1 MACVLPSVRNVS
13 MCVEV
18 YTSGWVL
25 WNNILERTVIK
36 YKFMCLTHSEAKQY
50 ENVGLWSREKF
61 IAGPVKETVAYA
73 QKALNSMK
81 GFSKAFLKSGW
92 GKGVSD
98 VINWCTI
105 QWLVDIKVTGQCHRF
120 IYQSLGSRRPRGY
133 VFMVINW
140 FFFKCIILKIIYLC
154 IWLHQALVV
163 ACKIFSCGL
172 WTLVTVC
179 GIWCLD

>member
-1 MACVLPSVRNVS
+1 
-13 MCVEV
+13 
-18 YTSGWVL
+18 
-25 WNNILERTVIK
+25 
-36 YKFMCLTHSEAKQY
+36 MCLTHSEAKQH
-50 ENVGLWSREKF
+50 ENVGLWNREKF
-61 IAGPVKETVAYA
+61 IAGPVKETVAHA

-81 GFSKAFLKSGW
+81 GFSKAFLKYGW

-105 QWLVDIKVTGQCHRF
+105 HSWVDVKLTGQCHGCN
-120 IYQSLGSRRPRGY
+120 YQSLGSRRPGDY
-133 VFMVINW
+133 VFMVINC
-140 FFFKCIILKIIYLC
+140 FFFLFIILKIICLC

-172 WTLVTVC
+172 WTLVMVC